1 MSRSCGFILT
11 TQTDLSPDESW
22 VASLS
27 LGSSAEA
34 VFGPFSCVLCGQSLE
49 DSLSASPGSGIPTA
63 TTASGVLE
71 VSLIRL

>member
-1 MSRSCGFILT
+1 MSRSCGFVPI
-11 TQTDLSPDESW
+11 TQTDLSPDESL

-27 LGSSAEA
+27 LGSPAEA

-49 DSLSASPGSGIPTA
+49 GSLSASPGSGIPTA
-63 TTASGVLE
+63 TAANGVLE